1 MHVFVVSCKINWM
14 GFFKKINKV
23 FESSESFNL
32 MERTDVDLQIEEK
45 IKTVGIDK
53 FATSKYGDLYLRVN
67 ELGGF
72 LILETIIVSATDLKS
87 KKGSSLTF
95 SNENGTLKLA
105 SDENKIE
112 SDFSN
117 AVKKSVTKID
127 YNITTE
133 EAEYFKEPT
142 YNEVRFKING
152 NEILFSVITV

>member
-1 MHVFVVSCKINWM
+1 M
-14 GFFKKINKV
+14 GFFKKIDKV
-23 FESSESFNL
+23 FKSSESFNL
-32 MERTDVDLQIEEK
+32 MERTEVDLQIEEN
-45 IKTVGIDK
+45 IKTVGINK

-117 AVKKSVTKID
+117 AVRKSVTKID
-127 YNITTE
+127 YNITAE

-142 YNEVRFKING
+142 YSEVRFKING
-152 NEILFSVITV
+152 NEILFSVLNE

>member
-1 MHVFVVSCKINWM
+1 M
-14 GFFKKINKV
+14 GFFKKIDKV
-23 FESSESFNL
+23 FKSSESFNL
-32 MERTDVDLQIEEK
+32 MERTEIDLQIEEN
-45 IKTVGIDK
+45 IKNVGINK

-133 EAEYFKEPT
+133 EAEFFKEPT

-152 NEILFSVITV
+152 NEILFSVLNE

>member
-1 MHVFVVSCKINWM
+1 M
-14 GFFKKINKV
+14 GFFKKIDKV
-23 FESSESFNL
+23 FKSSESFNL
-32 MERTDVDLQIEEK
+32 MERTEVDLQIEEN
-45 IKTVGIDK
+45 IKTVGINK

-95 SNENGTLKLA
+95 SNENAILKLA

-112 SDFSN
+112 SDFSKSVN
-117 AVKKSVTKID
+117 KSVTKID

-142 YNEVRFKING
+142 YNEVSFKING
-152 NEILFSVITV
+152 NEILFSIINE